1 MPLPPEHVLS
11 AFHAETGAPGT
22 RRAQGDQL
30 GPVWDNGI
38 KVGDVVYSQA
48 GPFAAW
54 SAKVRERLSV
64 QGARVSRPVLSSD
77 GRHTAAGWQATQFI
91 PGQVRGRIDE
101 TAQMALRLDAA
112 IAEVPLPNGQRSDAF
127 ARAERA
133 AWEETGEAYRPA
145 LLADVPLIP
154 AHTALLTTTVYHGSN
169 PPGIVDIVPSESPR
183 PAGWTAALVIVDG
196 LIGQAVD
203 NGICQR
209 FSHVPG
215 MPELLLRAVSYRRHV
230 NDLHPASRS
239 NTRSHIERV
248 EQHLV
253 SRASAILER

>member
-11 AFHAETGAPGT
+11 AFHAETGATGT

-77 GRHTAAGWQATQFI
+77 GRHTAAGWKATQFI

-112 IAEVPLPNGQRSDAF
+112 IAQRCFRSRRARRLGGNGRGLSARSACRRPPYPRPHRSSHHHGLPRLQPAGHCGHCT
-127 ARAERA
+127 ER
-133 AWEETGEAYRPA
+133 
-145 LLADVPLIP
+145 IP
-154 AHTALLTTTVYHGSN
+154 A
-169 PPGIVDIVPSESPR
+169 PSR
-183 PAGWTAALVIVDG
+183 LDGRFGYCGWAHWPSG
-196 LIGQAVD
+196 
-203 NGICQR
+203 R
-209 FSHVPG
+209 
-215 MPELLLRAVSYRRHV
+215 
-230 NDLHPASRS
+230 
-239 NTRSHIERV
+239 
-248 EQHLV
+248 
-253 SRASAILER
+253 